1 MKELPEGASRI
12 EAAIQRAR
20 QLHKESEAAWA
31 AGSSPMRKDTAPSF
45 SPASSGKQ
53 ALSVDMLPQV
63 TMKPGVAQENRVL
76 GRLAGAHGGQS
87 EYRMLRTR
95 LMQRMRSNK
104 WQILGISAAGEGE
117 GKTLTAINLAI
128 SIAAEVGQEA
138 LLLELDLRRPR
149 IHEVLGISS
158 TEFKSVSDY
167 LKDESTDLRELLFK
181 PGIER
186 LGCALCSAPL
196 DRASDL
202 LASSRGQQL
211 FKELRQQLL
220 PQTIVVVDLPP
231 LLSTDDAL
239 VVAPMIDALLFV
251 VAEGQTRR
259 SDLVEANTLLQEFNV
274 IGTVLNKSVE
284 TDSKKYY

>member
-1 MKELPEGASRI
+1 MKELPEGTSRI

-20 QLHKESEAAWA
+20 KLHKESEAVWA
-31 AGSSPMRKDTAPSF
+31 ASSNRVPTSAAAMLSPSARDRQ
-45 SPASSGKQ
+45 S
-53 ALSVDMLPQV
+53 LSMDMLPQV
-63 TMKPGVAQENRVL
+63 TMKPGVARGNRVL
-76 GRLAGAHGGQS
+76 GRVEGAHGGQS

-138 LLLELDLRRPR
+138 LLLELDLRRPG
-149 IHEVLGISS
+149 IHEILGIS
-158 TEFKSVSDY
+158 TPEFKSVSDY
-167 LKDESTDLRELLFK
+167 LQDESTELKDLLFS

-202 LASSRGQQL
+202 LASARGRQL
-211 FKELRQQLL
+211 FSELRQQLL
-220 PQTIVVVDLPP
+220 PQTIIVVDLPP

-239 VVAPMIDALLFV
+239 VVAPMMDALLFV

-259 SDLVEANTLLQEFNV
+259 SDLAEANTLLQEFNV

-284 TDSKKYY
+284 TDPKTYY